1 MSKSDLA
8 ARLIF
13 HCRREAIEAHLTIV
27 FTVLAIA
34 RDLQASTDWSIK
46 KIIQTL
52 EPLRHVTISGHQIEA
67 EPTISTEAAELLNAL
82 GRQTCATQD

>member
-27 FTVLAIA
+27 LAIA
-34 RDLQASTDWSIK
+34 RDLQASTGWSIK

>member
-34 RDLQASTDWSIK
+34 QDLQAST
-46 KIIQTL
+46 
-52 EPLRHVTISGHQIEA
+52 G
-67 EPTISTEAAELLNAL
+67 
-82 GRQTCATQD
+82 